1 MLSRASQWSSP
12 QTIILSVLFYSFF
25 RIDCLI
31 CSSLTTSLCLSIW
44 HLTPL
49 HRNVIACFQIMNY
62 SRRVFAISQ
71 ICAQSLYVLLLLLL
85 VVCSGCCSPSHFFLF
100 HLLQNYWSH
109 KTLKQ
114 INSFINSINLCTN
127 QPTHLSNKTSGFLWH
142 ALNNSIE
149 REEIHKGGNIG
160 RRWPAYS
167 FPFSICL
174 FVCLWQ
180 LVLGGYPFG
189 GLTWCLV
196 CLATPPSFYLMHL
209 MCISSVWCLF
219 PPALAPQQHRHRG
232 VVKSAMLSDEFAP
245 TTQIIFYFSSPFI
258 SFFLRQDKGKD
269 KLGARRKVILIE
281 RVLMKS
287 SFQYFYTLF

>member
-1 MLSRASQWSSP
+1 MELSP
-12 QTIILSVLFYSFF
+12 NHYFIGLILFLF

-149 REEIHKGGNIG
+149 REEIHKGGSIG
-160 RRWPAYS
+160 RRWPGYS

-180 LVLGGYPFG
+180 LVLGGYPFRW
-189 GLTWCLV
+189 LAWCLV
-196 CLATPPSFYLMHL
+196 CLATPPSFYLM
-209 MCISSVWCLF
+209 CVSSVWCLF
-219 PPALAPQQHRHRG
+219 PPAPAPQQHRHRG
-232 VVKSAMLSDEFAP
+232 LVKSAMLSDEFAP

-258 SFFLRQDKGKD
+258 SFFYGKIRE
-269 KLGARRKVILIE
+269 KISLELGEK
-281 RVLMKS
+281 
-287 SFQYFYTLF
+287 